1 MKDWLF
7 PDYASQMH
15 EGYLTSVLLAWIN
28 ARCVSFCLDRYW
40 GRVEREPSLV
50 EGFTMLTAYC
60 FYLPLGIMGPLV
72 TSKKFK
78 EGTERPLRP
87 LGLQLL
93 ADTVVG
99 FARYGLWLTVTD
111 ISTFITFQQSF
122 TYYVSTL
129 STALSVLTLL
139 TLLLSSA
146 SHSLPPPPVGP
157 LWDGLRHGPVLPPE
171 VRGDVRHVQPPRQA
185 GRDGGPGP
193 SCLYRE
199 GSPLQRHVE
208 ILRLRAV

>member
-1 MKDWLF
+1 MMIDVVRLVWAVSISYILLLNTFPLKDMKDWLF
-7 PDYASQMH
+7 PDYPSQMH

-40 GRVEREPSLV
+40 GRVDREASLV
-50 EGFTMLTAYC
+50 EGFIMLTAYC

-93 ADTVVG
+93 AGTVVG

-122 TYYVSTL
+122 TYYVSTQ
-129 STALSVLTLL
+129 STTLSVLTLL
-139 TLLLSSA
+139 LTLLLSLTLSPA
-146 SHSLPPPPVGP
+146 SPC
-157 LWDGLRHGPVLPPE
+157 
-171 VRGDVRHVQPPRQA
+171 
-185 GRDGGPGP
+185 GP
-193 SCLYRE
+193 SV
-199 GSPLQRHVE
+199 GWATPWASSST
-208 ILRLRAV
+208 